1 MFWNKQAAPVDGPN
15 DERLM
20 AALATVNDPE
30 LHKDLVTLGMV
41 KKAVLVETTAHVGIE
56 LTTPACPLKETIR
69 KDVADAIEA
78 AIPGTTT
85 EIEWSAQVRK
95 GRFGGGG
102 AKQNL
107 PGMEEVANV
116 VLVASGKGGVG
127 KSTVATNIACALAR
141 TGAKVGLL
149 DADIYGPSI
158 PTMFAEH
165 RDVISH
171 DGKTIQP
178 IEQSGLKLMSMG
190 FLVPPEKGL
199 IWRGPMLTSAVTQ
212 FLRDVAWGELD
223 YLVVDLP
230 PGTGDVQL
238 TFAQALSVTGAVIV
252 STPQDVAL
260 ADVVRAKAMF
270 DQVNIPVLGLV
281 ENMSYFLCDGCDK
294 KHYIFNTGGAKKAAE
309 QMRIPFLG
317 ELPLETA
324 VRAAGDSGKPV
335 VIAEPESDVARTFVG
350 LGRMLAGGI
359 SVLNAEA
366 EQRAQSKGRSKAA
379 GRSLPI
385 IG

>member
-1 MFWNKQAAPVDGPN
+1 MFWNKKAAPAGPP
-15 DERLM
+15 DERLL
-20 AALATVNDPE
+20 AALRTVMDPE
-30 LHKDLVTLGMV
+30 LHKDLVTLDMV
-41 KKAVLVETTAHVGIE
+41 KSAVLDGATARVGIE
-56 LTTPACPLKETIR
+56 LTTPACPLKDTIR
-69 KDVADAIEA
+69 KDVEA
-78 AIPGTTT
+78 AIAAAVPGTTT
-85 EIEWSAQVRK
+85 EIEWSAQVKR

-102 AKQNL
+102 GAQNL
-107 PGMEEVANV
+107 PGMENVANV

-127 KSTVATNIACALAR
+127 KSTVATNLACALAR

-158 PTMFAEH
+158 PTMFGEH
-165 RDVISH
+165 GDVVSS

-178 IEQSGLKLMSMG
+178 IEAGGLKLMSMG

-223 YLVVDLP
+223 YLVVDMP

-238 TFAQALSVTGAVIV
+238 TFAQILKVTGAVIV
-252 STPQDVAL
+252 STPQNVAL

-270 DQVNIPVLGLV
+270 DQVQIPVLGLI
-281 ENMSYFLCDGCDK
+281 ENMSWFVCDGCDK
-294 KHYIFNTGGAKKAAE
+294 KHFIFNHGGARKAAD

-317 ELPLETA
+317 ELPLVGS
-324 VRAAGDSGKPV
+324 VREAGDAGLPV
-335 VIAEPESDVARTFVG
+335 VMAEPDSDVSRAFVG
-350 LGRMLAGGI
+350 LARMLAGGI

-366 EQRAQSKGRSKAA
+366 AERAQAAGRSKAA
-379 GRSLPI
+379 GRALPI
-385 IG
+385 IN

>member
-1 MFWNKQAAPVDGPN
+1 MFWNKKSSEPTEN

-41 KKAVLVETTAHVGIE
+41 KKAVLDGTTAHVGIE

-69 KDVADAIEA
+69 KDVATAIAA

-85 EIEWSAQVRK
+85 EIDWSAQVKR

-102 AKQNL
+102 KGQQSL

-127 KSTVATNIACALAR
+127 KSTVATNLACALAR

-158 PTMFAEH
+158 PTMFNEH
-165 RDVISH
+165 SDVVSA

-178 IEQSGLKLMSMG
+178 ITHAGLKLMSMG
-190 FLVPPEKGL
+190 FLVPAEKGL

-212 FLRDVAWGELD
+212 FLRDVAWGDLD
-223 YLVVDLP
+223 YLIVDLP

-238 TFAQALSVTGAVIV
+238 TFAQALKVTGAVVV

-270 DQVNIPVLGLV
+270 DQVQIPVLGLI
-281 ENMSYFLCDGCDK
+281 ENMSYFVCDGCDK
-294 KHYIFNTGGAKKAAE
+294 KHYIFNHGGAKKAAQE
-309 QMRIPFLG
+309 MRIPYLG
-317 ELPLETA
+317 ELPLVTS
-324 VRAAGDSGKPV
+324 VREAGDAGTPIV
-335 VIAEPESDVARTFVG
+335 LAEPESEVARTFVG

-366 EQRAQSKGRSKAA
+366 AERAQSTGRSKAA

-385 IG
+385 IN

>member
-1 MFWNKQAAPVDGPN
+1 MFWNKKEAADGPN

-20 AALATVNDPE
+20 VALGTVMDPE
-30 LHKDLVTLGMV
+30 LHKDLVTLEMV
-41 KKAVLVETTAHVGIE
+41 KKAVLDGTTARIGVE

-69 KDVADAIEA
+69 KDIAAAVEA

-85 EIEWSAQVRK
+85 DITWTSRVRR

-102 AKQNL
+102 SAQNL
-107 PGMEEVANV
+107 PGMENVANV

-127 KSTVATNIACALAR
+127 KSTVATNLACALAR

-158 PTMFAEH
+158 PTMFNEH
-165 RDVISH
+165 GDVVSS

-178 IEQSGLKLMSMG
+178 IEKAGLKLMSMG
-190 FLVPPEKGL
+190 FLVPAEKGL

-223 YLVVDLP
+223 YLIVDLP
-230 PGTGDVQL
+230 PGTGDIQL
-238 TFAQALSVTGAVIV
+238 TFAQILKVTGAVVV

-260 ADVVRAKAMF
+260 ADVIRARAMF
-270 DQVNIPVLGLV
+270 EQVQIPVLGLI
-281 ENMSYFLCDGCDK
+281 ENMSYFVCDGCDK
-294 KHYIFNTGGAKKAAE
+294 RHYIFNHGGAKAAAE
-309 QMRIPFLG
+309 EMRIPFLG
-317 ELPLETA
+317 ELPLLKS
-324 VRAAGDSGKPV
+324 VRAAGDQGTPIV
-335 VIAEPESDVARTFVG
+335 VAEPDSEVSRTFVG
-350 LGRMLAGGI
+350 LARMLAGGI

-366 EQRAQSKGRSKAA
+366 AEREQVKGRSKAA

-385 IG
+385 IN